1 MVSLS
6 LHSALSGVP
15 ASALEGAL
23 VILPRARPFPR
34 LGRLRAPAW
43 AALLPVSIIIG
54 TFGLLVAPG

>member
-23 VILPRARPFPR
+23 VGSLALNHSPR
-34 LGRLRAPAW
+34 
-43 AALLPVSIIIG
+43 
-54 TFGLLVAPG
+54 